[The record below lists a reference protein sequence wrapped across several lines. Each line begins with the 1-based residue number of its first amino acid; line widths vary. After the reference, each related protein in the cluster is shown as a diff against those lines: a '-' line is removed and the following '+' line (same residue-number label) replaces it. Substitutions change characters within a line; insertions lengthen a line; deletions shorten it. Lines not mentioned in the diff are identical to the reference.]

1 MRLEARD
8 LDIAL
13 GDRLVLQEVALALEK
28 GDWWA
33 LVGPN
38 GAGKSTLLRALARL
52 LRPRRGVVLLD
63 HRDIHHLPPKAVARR
78 LAILLNPQ
86 DGAHEATVEDLVWRG
101 RYPHQSLLG
110 GPTRR
115 DREAVERALALCRLE
130 ELRGRRL
137 SQLSGGERQRAW
149 LALALAQEPEALLL
163 DEPTSFLDYRHQVE
177 VMDLLCRL
185 NREGLIIVMATH
197 DLNLAARYSHY
208 VLALK
213 GGRVRFA
220 GPPAQVLTP
229 QTLRELFEVEFS
241 VVTDPA
247 TGRPMCVPL
256 APLAPRPGG

>member
-1 MRLEARD
+1 MKLEARD
-8 LDIAL
+8 LDVAF
-13 GDRLVLQEVALALEK
+13 GERTVLREVALALEE
-28 GDWWA
+28 GDWVA

-52 LRPRRGVVLLD
+52 LRPRRGAVLLD
-63 HRDIHHLPPKAVARR
+63 NRDIHRLPPKAVARR
-78 LAILLNPQ
+78 LAVLLNPL
-86 DGAHEATVEDLVWRG
+86 DGAQEATVEELVWRG
-101 RYPHQSLLG
+101 RYPHQGLLG
-110 GPTRR
+110 GPTRH
-115 DREAVERALALCRLE
+115 DREAVERALSLCRLQ

-185 NREGLIIVMATH
+185 NAEGLIIVMATH

-213 GGRVRFA
+213 EGRVRFA
-220 GPPAQVLTP
+220 GPTAQVLTP
-229 QTLRELFEVEFS
+229 QALRELFEVDFS
-241 VVTDPA
+241 VVEDPA
-247 TGRPMCVPL
+247 TGRPVCVPL
-256 APLAPRPGG
+256 APLARGPQD